1 MSSNTKKHLTDHS
14 SNEMIREAIRAIALK
29 GVVNSQTGAVRGT
42 SKVTGYVAKIHSDES
57 DELFGTIDVQEYA
70 DWSIAESEDAKIGY
84 HEGVLLTAIQKDD
97 QGYIII
103 PKLYSD
109 VLVSKDPET
118 NNEYVT
124 MFSHVDLIQL
134 DSHEKIMVG
143 VREREEYKPD
153 DENAPDIHEL
163 ELTGIQTTTEYTKD
177 LAKTVAVTDE
187 NAEHVVTQVIGNDPD
202 DGLEIKHDV
211 SGKSTVTM
219 TEDDIVLKHDK
230 ANVTLEDSQAKMEM
244 GKSAVIAEDGIVYV
258 GSKSGTDDA
267 VLGQQL
273 ATILS
278 DLVGYLGQ
286 MMTPTMM
293 GPQPPA
299 NVLASFIA
307 LKAKI
312 QSFASSHSGF
322 LTKKVQ
328 IQK

>member
-1 MSSNTKKHLTDHS
+1 MSNNTKKHLTDHS

-70 DWSIAESEDAKIGY
+70 DWSIAESDDAKIGY
-84 HEGVLLTAIQKDD
+84 HEGVLLTAIQKDN

-153 DENAPDIHEL
+153 DEDAPDIHEL

-177 LAKTVAVTDE
+177 LAKTIAVTDE
-187 NAEHVVTQVIGNDPD
+187 NAEHVATQVIGNDPD

-211 SGKSTVTM
+211 SGKSTSTM
-219 TEDDIVLKHDK
+219 TEDDIVLEHDK
-230 ANVTLEDSQAKMEM
+230 ANVTLDSSQAKMEM
-244 GKSAVIAEDGIVYV
+244 GKSAVIAEDGTVYV

>member
-1 MSSNTKKHLTDHS
+1 MNNNKKHLTDHS
-14 SNEMIREAIRAIALK
+14 SNEMIREAIRSIALK
-29 GVVNSQTGAVRGT
+29 GVVNRNTGTVRGT
-42 SKVTGYVAKIHSDES
+42 SKVTGFVAKIHTDES

-84 HEGVLLTAIQKDD
+84 HEGVLLTAIQKDN

-118 NNEYVT
+118 DNEYVT

-134 DSHEKIMVG
+134 DSHEKISIG

-163 ELTGIQTTTEYTKD
+163 ELTGIQTNTTYEKD
-177 LAKTVAVTDE
+177 KISTTVQGEDDGDKVSQIIDSTQIAQIVGDNKTSSTMTQDGFNVTHDNTTLDLNDDEATLVKGKSKVKVTDG
-187 NAEHVVTQVIGNDPD
+187 T
-202 DGLEIKHDV
+202 
-211 SGKSTVTM
+211 
-219 TEDDIVLKHDK
+219 
-230 ANVTLEDSQAKMEM
+230 
-244 GKSAVIAEDGIVYV
+244 VYV
-258 GSKSGTDDA
+258 GSENSTDDA

-299 NVLASFIA
+299 NVLASFIT

-312 QSFASSHSGF
+312 QLFASSHSGF
-322 LTKKVQ
+322 LTNKVQ

>member
-1 MSSNTKKHLTDHS
+1 MSSNNNKKHLTDHS

-29 GVVNSQTGAVRGT
+29 GLVNRQTGAVRGT
-42 SKVTGYVAKIHSDES
+42 SKVTGFVAKIHTDES
-57 DELFGTIDVQEYA
+57 DELFGTVDVQEYA
-70 DWSIAESEDAKIGY
+70 DWSIAESEEAKIGY
-84 HEGVLLTAIQKDD
+84 HEGVLLTAIQKDN

-118 NNEYVT
+118 SNEYVT

-134 DSHEKIMVG
+134 DSHEKISIG

-153 DENAPDIHEL
+153 DEDAPDIHEL
-163 ELTGIQTTTEYTKD
+163 ELTGVQTNTLYEKDKISTTVQGEEGGNKVFQIIDSTQI
-177 LAKTVAVTDE
+177 A
-187 NAEHVVTQVIGNDPD
+187 QVIGDNKTSLTMTQ
-202 DGLEIKHDV
+202 DGLN
-211 SGKSTVTM
+211 VT
-219 TEDDIVLKHDK
+219 HDK
-230 ANVTLEDSQAKMEM
+230 TKLDLNGSEATLTM
-244 GKSAVIAEDGIVYV
+244 GKSKVKAIDGTVYV
-258 GSKSGTDDA
+258 GSDSGTDDA

-273 ATILS
+273 ASLLS

-299 NVLASFIA
+299 NVLASFIS

>member
-1 MSSNTKKHLTDHS
+1 MSNRDKHLTDHS

-29 GVVNSQTGAVRGT
+29 GVVNRQTGTVRGT
-42 SKVTGYVAKIHSDES
+42 SKVTGFVAKVHTDES
-57 DELFGTIDVQEYA
+57 DELFGTIDVQEYP
-70 DWSIAESEDAKIGY
+70 DWSLTESEDAPVGY
-84 HEGVLLTAIQKDD
+84 HEGVLLTAIQNDM

-103 PKLYSD
+103 PKLHSD

-118 NNEYVT
+118 GNEYVT

-134 DSHEKIMVG
+134 DSHEKISIG

-163 ELTGIQTTTEYTKD
+163 ELTGVESKTEYEKD
-177 LAKTVAVTDE
+177 YVKTVVIADE
-187 NAEHVVTQVIGNDPD
+187 NGEHTVTQVLGNDPD
-202 DGLEIKHDV
+202 DDLEIKQDV
-211 SGKSTVTM
+211 SGKSTLTM
-219 TEDDIVLKHDK
+219 TEDDIVVEHDK
-230 ANVTLEDSQAKMEM
+230 AKMTLDNSQAKLEM
-244 GKSAVIAEDGIVYV
+244 GQSSVTVEDGTTYV
-258 GSKSGTDDA
+258 GNKSGTDDA

-299 NVLASFIA
+299 NVLGSFIA

-322 LTKKVQ
+322 LTNKVQ

>member
-1 MSSNTKKHLTDHS
+1 MSNNTKKHLTDHS

-70 DWSIAESEDAKIGY
+70 DWSIAESDDAKIGY
-84 HEGVLLTAIQKDD
+84 HEGVLLTAIQKDN

-153 DENAPDIHEL
+153 DEDAPDIHEL

-177 LAKTVAVTDE
+177 LAKTIAVTDE
-187 NAEHVVTQVIGNDPD
+187 NAEHVATQVIGNDPD

-211 SGKSTVTM
+211 SGKSTSTM
-219 TEDDIVLKHDK
+219 TEDDIVLEHDK
-230 ANVTLEDSQAKMEM
+230 ANVTLDDSQAKMEM
-244 GKSAVIAEDGIVYV
+244 GKSAVIAEDGTVYV

>member
-42 SKVTGYVAKIHSDES
+42 SKVTGYVVKIHSDES

-84 HEGVLLTAIQKDD
+84 HEGVLLTAIQKDN

-177 LAKTVAVTDE
+177 LSKTAAVTDE
-187 NAEHVVTQVIGNDPD
+187 NAEHVATQIIGNDPN

-211 SGKSTVTM
+211 SGKSTATM
-219 TEDDIVLKHDK
+219 TEDDIVLEHDK
-230 ANVTLEDSQAKMEM
+230 ANITLDDSQAKMEM
-244 GKSAVIAEDGIVYV
+244 GKSAVIAEDGTVYV